1 MTISGLFNT
10 YFFFAFFFFSSFCW
24 EIRNKRFKRLP
35 LAPAVAA
42 IKDPHSE
49 FLDQICGSFF
59 SLLVFVF
66 VTTSLSEWVSE
77 LVSEFLA
84 LLPRSS
90 TLAAH
95 TEFERGRESQR
106 ERSGVFVCVCVRQYT
121 CLHQYMHARN
131 THWLS
136 RTHDMHST
144 FALLLLCS
152 ALPRHPLKSS
162 LALRSSSQS
171 NLNNDTERFGVLS
184 LSLSFS
190 ASKTFSLLKCPKSSS
205 NNL

>member
-1 MTISGLFNT
+1 MWQ
-10 YFFFAFFFFSSFCW
+10 FFFSSCFC
-24 EIRNKRFKRLP
+24 F
-35 LAPAVAA
+35 
-42 IKDPHSE
+42 
-49 FLDQICGSFF
+49 CYYFF
-59 SLLVFVF
+59 EWVNEWV
-66 VTTSLSEWVSE
+66 SEWVSCVAPTI
-77 LVSEFLA
+77 VSSGS
-84 LLPRSS
+84 PHRVW
-90 TLAAH
+90 
-95 TEFERGRESQR
+95 ERERESQR
-106 ERSGVFVCVCVRQYT
+106 ERSGVYVCVCVRQYT

-190 ASKTFSLLKCPKSSS
+190 ASKTFSLLKCPKAAATIFKILLPAAAAAAAVVVAA
-205 NNL
+205 NAQWALRAAAATTKV